1 MADLIAAVNANAAL
15 VNNAASNVANL
26 NTNSYKAVRA
36 AIVEDANGDPGVVTT
51 RTNSPGGILED
62 GLESS
67 NVEIP
72 REFGDMILARQ
83 GFEAAL
89 GAIRRRDEMLQDL
102 MDLFA

>member
-15 VNNAASNVANL
+15 ISNAASNVANL

-36 AIVEDANGDPGVVTT
+36 AIVEDANGHPSVVTT
-51 RTNSPGGILED
+51 RTSSPGSILED

-72 REFGDMILARQ
+72 QEFGDMMLAQR

-89 GAIRRRDEMLQDL
+89 GAIHKRDEMLQDL

>member
-1 MADLIAAVNANAAL
+1 MADLIAALNANAAL
-15 VNNAASNVANL
+15 ISNAASNVANL

-36 AIVEDANGDPGVVTT
+36 AIVEDADGDPRVVTT
-51 RTNSPGGILED
+51 RTSSPGGIRED
-62 GLESS
+62 GSESS

-72 REFGDMILARQ
+72 QEFGDLMLARR

-89 GAIRRRDEMLQDL
+89 GAIHKRDEMLQDL

>member
-72 REFGDMILARQ
+72 REFGDMIMARQ

-89 GAIRRRDEMLQDL
+89 GAIRWRDEMLQDL

>member
-51 RTNSPGGILED
+51 RTSSPGGILED

-67 NVEIP
+67 NVEIS
-72 REFGDMILARQ
+72 REFGDMIMARQ

>member
-72 REFGDMILARQ
+72 REFGDMIMARQ